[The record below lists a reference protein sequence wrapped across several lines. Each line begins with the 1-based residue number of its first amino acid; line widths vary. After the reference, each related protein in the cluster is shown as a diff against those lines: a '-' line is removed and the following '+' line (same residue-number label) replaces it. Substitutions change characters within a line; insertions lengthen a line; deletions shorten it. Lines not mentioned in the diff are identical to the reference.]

1 MIILSNYWANG
12 IHSSVNKV
20 IIPPSVTSASNQAYH
35 TRSGLVLVAPAHLYE
50 TSGGTVHTSNIAYA
64 STTSNRPVMQWYD
77 CGCTNCDSYL
87 GCVTVANPY

>member
-1 MIILSNYWANG
+1 MEKEISTGTLL
-12 IHSSVNKV
+12 V
-20 IIPPSVTSASNQAYH
+20 I
-35 TRSGLVLVAPAHLYE
+35 VLVAPAHLYE

-87 GCVTVANPY
+87 GYVTVANPY